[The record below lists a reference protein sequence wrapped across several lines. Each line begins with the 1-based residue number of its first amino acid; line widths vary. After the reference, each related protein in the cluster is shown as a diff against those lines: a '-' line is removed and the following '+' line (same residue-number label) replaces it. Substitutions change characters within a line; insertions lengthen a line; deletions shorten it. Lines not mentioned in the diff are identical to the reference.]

1 MSEKKNPAWCR
12 ALKGCLL
19 LGWLL
24 GSGRENLILFKPKLV
39 FLWCW
44 ARHLAPLSTSHKWM
58 QDTSHSVV
66 RWLPLVV
73 QRASAPG
80 CCACPIPCH
89 KKKAQGQDERCGS
102 RCLPGCCWG
111 TVGVVRTALSVS
123 WSPEAGRTAVA
134 PHLPFFALLGHHGG
148 STRAQ
153 NFQRQKH
160 PFSMLFIK
168 YRVHFMLLLAQA
180 NTFAS
185 WHSLRTAVHSIKTG
199 ERANVA
205 CVPASA

>member
-1 MSEKKNPAWCR
+1 MDAGYFPQRCSLATSCSPTCFSPWLLCLPHSLAQKEGPGTGRMSAVEA
-12 ALKGCLL
+12 AASQGAAEGL
-19 LGWLL
+19 LGQWGQPCLWAEARKLGELL
-24 GSGRENLILFKPKLV
+24 WHRI
-39 FLWCW
+39 FL
-44 ARHLAPLSTSHKWM
+44 
-58 QDTSHSVV
+58 
-66 RWLPLVV
+66 
-73 QRASAPG
+73 
-80 CCACPIPCH
+80 
-89 KKKAQGQDERCGS
+89 
-102 RCLPGCCWG
+102 
-111 TVGVVRTALSVS
+111 
-123 WSPEAGRTAVA
+123 
-134 PHLPFFALLGHHGG
+134 FFALLGHHGG

-185 WHSLRTAVHSIKTG
+185 WHSLRTAVHSIKTE

>member
-1 MSEKKNPAWCR
+1 MDAGYFPQRCSLATSCSPACFSP
-12 ALKGCLL
+12 
-19 LGWLL
+19 WLL
-24 GSGRENLILFKPKLV
+24 
-39 FLWCW
+39 
-44 ARHLAPLSTSHKWM
+44 
-58 QDTSHSVV
+58 
-66 RWLPLVV
+66 
-73 QRASAPG
+73 
-80 CCACPIPCH
+80 
-89 KKKAQGQDERCGS
+89 
-102 RCLPGCCWG
+102 CLPHSLPQKEGPGTGWALWKPLPPRVLLRDCWG
-111 TVGVVRTALSVS
+111 SEDSPVCELKPGS
-123 WSPEAGRTAVA
+123 WENCCGTTSS
-134 PHLPFFALLGHHGG
+134 FFALLGHHGG